1 MDEGGGRGGEERE
14 KEGEGRRGVPR
25 IQNGIHVDGK
35 ILKIAIH
42 CVSEFF
48 GQCCF
53 YHVSISFEK

>member
-1 MDEGGGRGGEERE
+1 MLGGLGEGGGKER
-14 KEGEGRRGVPR
+14 EGEGRRGVPR
-25 IQNGIHVDGK
+25 IQNGIHVDGE